1 MENNGEYLKK
11 IVDGTSKDVVF
22 SERLEALQ
30 VLPSK
35 KIEQIALEGLS
46 IIEKNRKEYGEL
58 YFYANELMFGPL
70 TTEREKKFESYP
82 FKLFFKFKWL
92 FL

>member
-22 SERLEALQ
+22 SERLEAL

-82 FKLFFKFKWL
+82 FKLFFKFK
-92 FL
+92 